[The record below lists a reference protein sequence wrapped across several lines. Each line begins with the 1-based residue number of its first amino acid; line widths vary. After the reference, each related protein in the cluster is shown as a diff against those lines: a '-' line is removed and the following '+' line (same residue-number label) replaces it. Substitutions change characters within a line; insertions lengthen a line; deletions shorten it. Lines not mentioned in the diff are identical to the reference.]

1 MTPTGIA
8 PVAQREGNVMR
19 HLKAALLCGVTAAV
33 LATVPAAAQ
42 ERAEVI
48 HWWTS
53 GGESAALQE
62 IVKKFEAE
70 GGEWVDN
77 AIAGGRNARTQAIN
91 RVVGGNP
98 PTAMQFNTGRQFEE
112 VIAAGLL
119 NPLEDVAEK
128 GEWREHIPDIFAD
141 AITFDGT
148 VYAVPV
154 NIHGQS
160 WLWYNTDVLEKAGVE
175 PPKTWDDVVA
185 IAPKLREAGV
195 IPLVQ
200 GADTTQ
206 LNPFFTSIILDVG
219 GPDLFRAIYE
229 KADTAALDG
238 EDFRRVAETM
248 GELRQYRDQGLTG
261 RTWNLATAMVINGDA
276 AMQVMGDW
284 AKGEFINAGL
294 SAGKDFGCVV
304 LGEHPTLAAGGDVFV
319 FARTDDPAQK
329 ATQEKLAEIM
339 IDPATQVAFSA
350 KKGSFP
356 VRTDADVSSL
366 DECARRGAEL
376 VRSGDRVPS
385 MDMLGSADLVGAVF
399 DTVNAYM
406 SDSAMTPEAF
416 IEEMKNALQSAG

>member
-1 MTPTGIA
+1 MF
-8 PVAQREGNVMR
+8 MR
-19 HLKAALLCGVTAAV
+19 HLKAALLCGTTAAL
-33 LATVPAAAQ
+33 LAITPASAQ
-42 ERAEVI
+42 DRAEVI

-62 IVKKFEAE
+62 FVTKFEE
-70 GGEWVDN
+70 GGGEWVDN

-119 NPLEDVAEK
+119 NPLDEVAER
-128 GEWREHIPDIFAD
+128 GAWAEHIPQAFVD

-160 WLWYNTDVLEKAGVE
+160 WLWYNTAVLEQAGVE
-175 PPKTWDDVVA
+175 PPQTWDDVLA
-185 IAPKLREAGV
+185 IAPKLAEAGV
-195 IPLVQ
+195 IPIVQ

-206 LNPFFTSIILDVG
+206 LNTFFSSVLLGVG
-219 GPDLFRAIYE
+219 GPELFRGVYE
-229 KADTAALDG
+229 EANPDVLDTP
-238 EDFRRVAETM
+238 EFRRAAEIM
-248 GELRQYRDQGLTG
+248 AELRQYRDQGITG

-294 SAGKDFGCVV
+294 TAGEDYGCVV
-304 LGEHPTLAAGGDVFV
+304 LGENPTLAAGGDVFV
-319 FARTDDPAQK
+319 FAKTDDEAQK
-329 ATQEKLAEIM
+329 ATQVKLAEIM

-366 DECARRGAEL
+366 DECAQRGMEL
-376 VRSGDRVPS
+376 VRSGNNVPS

-399 DTVNAYM
+399 DTVNSFM
-406 SDSAMTPEAF
+406 SDTSMDVDAF
-416 IEEMKNALQSAG
+416 VEEMKNTLESAG